1 MISNNKAIYDQSWTD
16 WTDMKIYGAASR
28 WLRRLIL
35 LQIDTLE
42 KRMHEPIISVLD
54 VGCGEGTITYLLAKR
69 LAAAKVIGTDFSK
82 TGIHCAK
89 QSYSRENLE
98 FIFDQSSSCLDGTYD
113 LVTAFEVL
121 EHVED
126 WQKFLVRI
134 SAASKKFLLLSFPTG
149 RMRAFEVQ
157 VGHYRNYG
165 KGQIEAF
172 LDAKGFAPV
181 KIFYAGFPFYSPL
194 YRELCNLTDAASN
207 SFTKGKYSWKQKT
220 VGWIAYLFFYFL
232 STRSHWGDQFCG
244 LFVRKAALASGGSAC
259 SLEK

>member
-1 MISNNKAIYDQSWTD
+1 MQIMIINNREIYDQSWTE
-16 WTDMKIYGAASR
+16 WRDMKIYGAASR

-35 LQIDTLE
+35 LQIDTLL
-42 KRMHEPIISVLD
+42 KRRHEPITSVLD
-54 VGCGEGTITYLLAKR
+54 VGCGEGTITYFMAKQ
-69 LAAAKVIGTDFSK
+69 LAAAKVIGIDFSN

-89 QSYSRENLE
+89 QSYSLANLE
-98 FIFDQSSSCLDGTYD
+98 FIFDPSSCYLDGIYD

-121 EHVED
+121 EHVDD

-134 SAASKKFLLLSFPTG
+134 SAASRKFLLLSFPTG
-149 RMRAFEVQ
+149 RMRAFEVR

-172 LDAKGFAPV
+172 LDAKGFVPV

-194 YRELCNLTDAASN
+194 YREFCNLTDVASN

-232 STRSHWGDQFCG
+232 STRSHLGDQFCG
-244 LFVRKAALASGGSAC
+244 LFVRKASVDSGSGRP
-259 SLEK
+259 